1 MFNDIQFVT
10 VKFLLENKITKE
22 QCILVHDVSVD
33 MNCNV
38 REQISRTWFA
48 RSGNYR
54 IISFDWSRDPMAF
67 SRCVIKQSFDTEEAA
82 Y

>member
-33 MNCNV
+33 MNCDI
-38 REQISRTWFA
+38 REQISRMWFA

-54 IISFDWSRDPMAF
+54 IISFDWSNDPMAF
-67 SRCVIKQSFDTEEAA
+67 SRCVIKQTVNSGEYAD
-82 Y
+82 